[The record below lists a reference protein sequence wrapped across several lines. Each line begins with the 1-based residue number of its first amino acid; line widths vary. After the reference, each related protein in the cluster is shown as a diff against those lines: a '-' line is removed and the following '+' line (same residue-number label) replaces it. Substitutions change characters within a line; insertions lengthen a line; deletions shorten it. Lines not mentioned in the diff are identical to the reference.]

1 MTTNRNIVAVLAIA
15 AVAFA
20 VGRTGVPTGAGSTAL
35 AAGQPEGEVPPDV
48 AMWEAAGTPGEP
60 HEKLNVLIGIF
71 DATVK
76 IWMDEGEEPF
86 QFDGSIRRQWI
97 LGGRYM
103 RENVRASS
111 DMGTYEGLGYTGYN
125 NLEGQY
131 EIVWMDS
138 ESTAIYT
145 ETGSFD
151 DATKIL
157 TTRGSN
163 RDPVTGTVVHTRGVF
178 DLSDPNR
185 HTYIEYE
192 TGADGHERKSFEGVF
207 TRR

>member
-1 MTTNRNIVAVLAIA
+1 MTNRNIVAVLAIA

-20 VGRTGVPTGAGSTAL
+20 VGRAGVPMGAGSMAL
-35 AAGQPEGEVPPDV
+35 AAGQPEGGPPSDV
-48 AMWEAAGTPGEP
+48 AAMMAAGTPGAQ
-60 HEKLNVLIGIF
+60 HEKLNVLLGVF

-76 IWMDEGEEPF
+76 IWMDEGEEPL
-86 QFDGSIRRQWI
+86 QFDGSVRRQWI

-111 DMGTYEGLGYTGYN
+111 DMGIYEGLGYTGYN

-131 EIVWMDS
+131 EMVWMDS

-157 TTRGSN
+157 TTRGSH
-163 RDPVTGTVVHTRGVF
+163 RDPVSGKVVHTRGLF

>member
-35 AAGQPEGEVPPDV
+35 AAGQPEGGPPPDV
-48 AMWEAAGTPGEP
+48 AGMMAAGTPGEP

-76 IWMDEGEEPF
+76 IWMDEGEEPLEF
-86 QFDGSIRRQWI
+86 VGSVRRQWI
-97 LGGRYM
+97 LDGRYM
-103 RENVRASS
+103 RENVRASG
-111 DMGTYEGLGYTGYN
+111 DMGIFEGLWYIGYN
-125 NLEGQY
+125 NLDGQY
-131 EIVWMDS
+131 EMVWMDS
-138 ESTAIYT
+138 ESTSIYT

-157 TTRGSN
+157 TTRGSH
-163 RDPVTGTVVHTRGVF
+163 RDAVSGTVVHTRGVF

-185 HTYIEYE
+185 HTLIEYE
-192 TGADGHERKSFEGVF
+192 TGSDGHERKSFEGVF